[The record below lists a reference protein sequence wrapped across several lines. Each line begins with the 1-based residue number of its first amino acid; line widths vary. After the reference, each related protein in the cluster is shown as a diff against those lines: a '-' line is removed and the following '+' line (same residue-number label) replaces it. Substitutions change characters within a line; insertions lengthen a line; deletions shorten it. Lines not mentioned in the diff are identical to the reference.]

1 LKSTTSVQE
10 GAAAPPT
17 TRAAGVNTR
26 CVHAAHS
33 PDPATG
39 AIAEP
44 IYLTTTFERDADGG
58 YPRGYRYGRE
68 GSPNRA
74 ALEACVAALEGGVAA
89 VAFASG
95 LAANMAVLE
104 LFQAGDHIVAP
115 LEAYYGTLKQLRDY
129 VGERAVAVEFVNFS
143 DPIAVKNALTSH
155 TRMVWIETPTNP
167 LLSIT
172 DLAVVTAMAHDVGA
186 LVVCDNTFATPV
198 CQRPFVFGADVIVH
212 SGTKYLGGHSDVLSG
227 LLVVRENAELLDR
240 VQSWQRLAGA
250 VLAPFDCWLLRRS
263 IATLGLRVRAQ
274 CRSALAVADF
284 LYTHPA
290 IERVYYP
297 GLPQHPGHAIA
308 AAQMP
313 GGFGAVLSVCVAGGS
328 EAAFD
333 AARRTRIFTR
343 ATSLGC
349 VESLIEHRAS
359 IEGPGSSTPQN
370 LLRLSIGIEDAED
383 LIDDLAQA
391 LA

>member
-1 LKSTTSVQE
+1 LNTSSSTATPAKEQ
-10 GAAAPPT
+10 GT
-17 TRAAGVNTR
+17 AGSPGLNTR
-26 CVHAAHS
+26 CVHAAHA
-33 PDPATG
+33 PDPTTG

-44 IYLTTTFERDADGG
+44 IYLATTFERDADGG

-68 GSPNRA
+68 GSPNRT
-74 ALEACVAALEGGVAA
+74 ALEACVASLEGGVAA

-95 LAANMAVLE
+95 LSANMALLE
-104 LFQAGDHIVAP
+104 LLHAGDQVAAP
-115 LEAYYGTLKQLRDY
+115 LEAYYGTLSQLRKR
-129 VGERAVAVEFVNFS
+129 VVERGVAVQFADFTNPVAIKQAIS
-143 DPIAVKNALTSH
+143 SR
-155 TRMVWIETPTNP
+155 TRMVWVETPTNP

-172 DLAVVTAMAHDVGA
+172 DLALVTALAHDNGA

-198 CQRPFVFGADVIVH
+198 CQQPFEFGVDLIVH

-227 LLVVRENAELLDR
+227 LVVVGKDAALLEQLQD
-240 VQSWQRLAGA
+240 WQKLAGA

-263 IATLGLRVRAQ
+263 IATLGLRVRSQ
-274 CRSALAVADF
+274 CRSALAVAEF
-284 LYTHPA
+284 LNTHPA
-290 IERVYYP
+290 VERVYYP
-297 GLPQHPGHAIA
+297 GLPMHPGHRIA

-313 GGFGAVLSVCVAGGS
+313 GGFGAVLSVCIARGS

-333 AARRTRIFTR
+333 IARRTRFFTR
-343 ATSLGC
+343 ATSLGG

-370 LLRLSIGIEDAED
+370 LLRLSIGIEDTAD
-383 LIDDLAQA
+383 LIEDLAQA

>member
-1 LKSTTSVQE
+1 LKRSTSAAE
-10 GAAAPPT
+10 AAAAT
-17 TRAAGVNTR
+17 TRSAGLNTR
-26 CVHAAHS
+26 CVHAAHA

-74 ALEACVAALEGGVAA
+74 ALESCVAALEGGVAA

-104 LFQAGDHIVAP
+104 LLQAGDHVVAP
-115 LEAYYGTLKQLRDY
+115 LEAYYGTLKQLRAY

-143 DPIAVKNALTSH
+143 DPIAVKNALTPQ
-155 TRMVWIETPTNP
+155 TRMLWIETPANP

-172 DLAVVTAMAHDVGA
+172 DLAVVTAMAHDIGA

-198 CQRPFVFGADVIVH
+198 CQHPFEFGVDVIVH

-227 LLVVRENAELLDR
+227 VVVVRESAALLDR

-274 CRSALAVADF
+274 CRSALAVAEF
-284 LYTHPA
+284 LATHLA

-313 GGFGAVLSVCVAGGS
+313 GGFGAVLSVCIAGGS

-333 AARRTRIFTR
+333 TARRTRIFTR

-359 IEGPGSSTPQN
+359 IEGPESGTPQN

-383 LIDDLAQA
+383 LIGDLAQA